1 MVDKATASKIVG
13 GNIFKT
19 IKKNLNASNMKT
31 PIFNIHDLILV
42 LTLAVCVLLVI
53 FQWLLS
59 KQKII
64 ASYLLSG
71 FFIGVGASAL
81 CNLFLWNDYIAL
93 QSGFAKTVLALV
105 FAMAIVGKSVCLYLY
120 VVAITREH
128 FVLHARMAW
137 HLVHVLVLV
146 GLILLGNLNSDHLRF
161 LASDKIERSIQF
173 TNYLWHYLKVLPVVY
188 SFAAVWQI
196 YRYKKQLK
204 NFYSSLSLQGPYW
217 LLLLTL
223 GFALNWFWSLL
234 VHLLGQ
240 GVGINL
246 ADSFGIFD
254 NYFTFVLVN
263 ALFVYSLLY
272 AHELLVMKEQ
282 PAAQEAV
289 VVEEI
294 SPDAIARI
302 RNTMEQHQ
310 LYLTQNL
317 NIEDFARQVGIHYR
331 EVSSIINKHFN
342 TNFFEFVN
350 EYRVNRAKQMLL
362 DPQYAHMTILDIL
375 LESGFNS
382 KSSFHRFFKRYTGMS
397 AAEFRKQHQA

>member
-1 MVDKATASKIVG
+1 
-13 GNIFKT
+13 
-19 IKKNLNASNMKT
+19 MKT

-59 KQKII
+59 KQKAI

-71 FFIGVGASAL
+71 FFIGVGANAL
-81 CNLFLWNDYIAL
+81 CNLLLWSDYITL
-93 QSGFAKTVLALV
+93 HSEFAKTLLALV
-105 FAMAIVGKSVCLYLY
+105 FASAIVGKSVCLYLY
-120 VVAITREH
+120 VLAITREH
-128 FVLHARMAW
+128 FVLRAKDAL
-137 HLVHVLVLV
+137 HLVHLLVLA
-146 GLILLGNLNSDHLRF
+146 GLIVLGNINSDHLRF
-161 LASDKIERSIQF
+161 LASDQIGSSIKF
-173 TNYLWHYLKVLPVVY
+173 TNYVWHYIKFLPVIY

-196 YRYKKQLK
+196 YRYKQQLK
-204 NFYSSLSLQGPYW
+204 DFYSSLSLQGPYW

-240 GVGINL
+240 VVGINL

-254 NYFTFVLVN
+254 NYFTFLLVN

-272 AHELLVMKEQ
+272 AHELLVTKEQ
-282 PAAQEAV
+282 PAEQETAV
-289 VVEEI
+289 VAEI

-302 RNTMEQHQ
+302 RNAMEKQQ

-317 NIEDFARQVGIHYR
+317 NIEEFSRLVGIHYR

-362 DPQYAHMTILDIL
+362 DPQYAQMTILDIL

-382 KSSFHRFFKRYTGMS
+382 KSSFHRFFKRYAGMS
-397 AAEFRKQHQA
+397 AAEFRKQHQQ